1 MSEESKPTAARRGPA
16 LARATGRHPSLAGAP
31 PIPSRTD
38 AMFEPATVA
47 LTGLSAPTPVGPDL
61 VELGQELRGTWG
73 WRIDGKLGRG
83 GYGAV
88 YHATRAAD
96 GSVDAPADEAA
107 IKVFHAPDG
116 VDPDAMLRRELSALL
131 ALRSDRIPAV
141 LDWSASGAIGFLA
154 MQHYRRG
161 SLWDASQRR
170 PRMKPAGVWRL
181 LLDLLEGLRV
191 AHHAAVLHLDIKPSN
206 VLVDDQGGFVLTDF
220 GIAQGSYVAQVVGA
234 AGLGTRGFQAPE
246 QAQRDI
252 DGIDVRTDLWG
263 VGATAWAMLTGIDLS
278 KRPDVLLEEPD
289 PETHAGLPRPSAFV
303 PGLEPALEQAVLQL
317 AAFDPVD
324 RPGGAAEALAIVR
337 RLLSGHSAAT
347 STAVELRG
355 RLPQTEADAVLAGLL
370 DPLWQAICGGDAA
383 RDFLVRYGDGELL
396 CREGERSYHAYAL
409 LRGTVRIERGTRLLA
424 TIDREGTFLG
434 EVSTLTGSPRTAS
447 MRAQG
452 TVYAMLFNAAE
463 LEQFVVANP
472 AVALRLVHSL
482 CERLERESK
491 LRG

>member
-1 MSEESKPTAARRGPA
+1 MSDEQRPKSARSGSP
-16 LARATGRHPSLAGAP
+16 ARATGRHPSLRGAP
-31 PIPSRTD
+31 PAASKVD
-38 AMFEPATVA
+38 ALFEPATVA
-47 LTGLSAPTPVGPDL
+47 LTGLSAPTPVVPDL
-61 VELGQELRGTWG
+61 VQIGQELGGTWR
-73 WRIDGKLGRG
+73 WLIDAKLGSG

-88 YHATRAAD
+88 YHARRVED

-107 IKVFHAPDG
+107 IKVFHAPEG

-141 LDWSASGAIGFLA
+141 LDWSAAGNMGFVA
-154 MQHYRRG
+154 MQHFRRG
-161 SLWDASQRR
+161 SLWDHSQRK
-170 PRMKPAGVWRL
+170 PRMKAAGVWRL
-181 LLDLLEGLRV
+181 LLDLLDALRI

-206 VLVDDQGGFVLTDF
+206 VLVDDRGGFVLTDF
-220 GIAQGSYVAQVVGA
+220 GIAQGSYVAQVIGA
-234 AGLGTRGFQAPE
+234 AGLGTRGFQSPE
-246 QAQRDI
+246 QARREVEA
-252 DGIDVRTDLWG
+252 IDVRTDLWG
-263 VGATAWAMLTGIDLS
+263 VGATAWAMITGIDLS
-278 KRPDVLLEEPD
+278 KRPDVLLDHAD
-289 PETHAGLPRPSAFV
+289 PETFAGLPRPSAFV
-303 PGLEPALEQAVLQL
+303 PGIEPALEQAILQL
-317 AAFDPVD
+317 AAFDPID

-347 STAVELRG
+347 STAVEVRG
-355 RLPQTEADAVLAGLL
+355 RLEQGEASAVLAGLL

-383 RDFLVRYGDGELL
+383 RDFLVRYSDGELL

-491 LRG
+491 LRS